1 MLGSKEY
8 TGIILEG
15 DALKIAQLKSEGGRL
30 RLIKLDRFS
39 LIEEL
44 VGEVKSQSVFDED
57 KGMDTDRDADAI
69 FGFDEEDEED
79 AAQALSDSLESA
91 EEDEINFDDLE
102 QEGEEDLLSMDM
114 VEEAE
119 TAQSNEV
126 LFYNIL
132 SSIDTKK
139 VNIGLNV
146 TAGNTIFQIIRDT
159 DFNEV
164 KKKDLIADLE
174 EKLESIYGVPKS
186 QDNYAYEIK
195 ENGSLLLASIDDEPS
210 LLQLVD
216 RSREFYSGKLVI
228 DEIMSDEIIL
238 TGLTRANYDL
248 QPSEITGII
257 QFSPSKCRI
266 IFLRGE
272 EIWQVSPIINEGTN
286 NKNFLNTVFSKILFQ
301 LDTGE
306 VPNLD
311 RIIIANNTLGEEA
324 VEFFKKN
331 FADIEVG
338 EFKYDDEK
346 FDFGDIDPASANTFT
361 TAIGMAWATSPMAK
375 EDFPQL
381 SFLPSYVIDR
391 QKIFKLQWHGVILL
405 FLIFLAP
412 ITFNHFYQKNTRQI
426 DTMTSDL
433 EQVNAQ
439 IAEVT
444 PTFNSTNRI
453 TEELGLVRE
462 KLVLLDT
469 LSKGSREWSVK
480 LNLLNEG
487 LRRIGNTWFTSLS
500 QGQSQGDIQPVY
512 LEGYTLYRSRIPQV
526 VDLFAEATLMNVDI
540 EENREQEVYFFSIMI
555 NRFVEDRSLYSPETP
570 EEIEE
575 ILN

>member
-15 DALKIAQLKSEGGRL
+15 GALKIAQLKGEGGRL
-30 RLIKLDRFS
+30 RLTKLDRYS
-39 LIEEL
+39 LVEEL
-44 VGEVKSQSVFDED
+44 VGEVKSQSVFDEGE
-57 KGMDTDRDADAI
+57 GMGSDQDADAI

-79 AAQALSDSLESA
+79 AAQALSDSLESS
-91 EEDEINFDDLE
+91 EEEINFDDLE
-102 QEGEEDLLSMDM
+102 EEGEEDLLSMDM
-114 VEEAE
+114 VEEAD

-132 SSIDTKK
+132 SSLDTKK
-139 VNIGLNV
+139 VNFGINI
-146 TAGNTIFQIIRDT
+146 TAGTTIFQIIRDT

-216 RSREFYSGKLVI
+216 RSRDFYAGKLVI

-257 QFSPSKCRI
+257 QFSPNKCRI

-272 EIWQVSPIINEGTN
+272 EIWQVSPLINEGTN

-311 RIIIANNTLGEEA
+311 RIIIANNTLGQEA

-338 EFKYDDEK
+338 EFKYDEEK
-346 FDFGDIDPASANTFT
+346 FDFGDIDPASANAFT

-405 FLIFLAP
+405 LLIFLAP
-412 ITFNHFYQKNTRQI
+412 ITFNHFYQQYSRQI
-426 DTMTSDL
+426 DNLSSELD
-433 EQVNAQ
+433 QVNAQ
-439 IAEVT
+439 ITEVT
-444 PTFNSTNRI
+444 PTFNSTNRL

-469 LSKGSREWSVK
+469 LSKGSREWSAK
-480 LNLLNEG
+480 MDLLNEG
-487 LRRIGNTWFTSLS
+487 LRNIGSTWFTSLS
-500 QGQSQGDIQPVY
+500 QGQPQGNIRPVY
-512 LEGYTLYRSRIPQV
+512 LEGYTLYRARIPRV

-540 EENREQEVYFFSIMI
+540 EENREQEVYRFSIMI
-555 NRFVEDRSLYSPETP
+555 SRFVRDRSVYSPDTP